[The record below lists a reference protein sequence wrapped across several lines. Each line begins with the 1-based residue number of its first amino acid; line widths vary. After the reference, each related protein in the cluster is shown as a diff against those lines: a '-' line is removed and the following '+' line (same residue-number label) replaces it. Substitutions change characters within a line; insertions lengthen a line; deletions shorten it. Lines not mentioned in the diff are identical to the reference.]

1 MANTPIA
8 KTSAKISLDARD
20 LMSEMKNA
28 LQNAQ
33 QVANKTKILIDVNQ
47 NTDELRNQVSIYEK
61 ELCELNKM
69 KKDFV
74 SKADKNLLL
83 ANTEVKLGDV
93 QDRYTQGDASER
105 DLVFATQRYL
115 ASGHKAKELNAE
127 IID

>member
-33 QVANKTKILIDVNQ
+33 QVANKTKIQIDVNL
-47 NTDELRNQVSIYEK
+47 NTDELRNQISIYEK
-61 ELCELNKM
+61 ELCELNKL

-74 SKADKNLLL
+74 SKTDKNLLL
-83 ANTEVKLGDV
+83 ANTEFKLGDV
-93 QDRYTQGDASER
+93 
-105 DLVFATQRYL
+105 
-115 ASGHKAKELNAE
+115 
-127 IID
+127 

>member
-33 QVANKTKILIDVNQ
+33 QVANKTKIQIDVNI
-47 NTDELRNQVSIYEK
+47 NTDELRNQISIYEK
-61 ELCELNKM
+61 ELRELNNL

-74 SKADKNLLL
+74 SKTDKNLLL
-83 ANTEVKLGDV
+83 ANTEFKLGDV
-93 QDRYTQGDASER
+93 
-105 DLVFATQRYL
+105 
-115 ASGHKAKELNAE
+115 
-127 IID
+127 